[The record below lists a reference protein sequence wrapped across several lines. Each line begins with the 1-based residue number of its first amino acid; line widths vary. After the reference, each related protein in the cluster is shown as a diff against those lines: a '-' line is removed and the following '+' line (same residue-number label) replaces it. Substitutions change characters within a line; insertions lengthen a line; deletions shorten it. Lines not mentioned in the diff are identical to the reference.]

1 LSEGRRGED
10 RRALLLAFAVLV
22 LVTTAPYVAAWR
34 APPPGTAFTGVFYY
48 RDDFYQYASFAEQA
62 QHGAIVFRN
71 KFDTRPH
78 EPFVVNLEWWAAGAL
93 GRLLG
98 GPVAGFHAL
107 RLVAL
112 FGLVAGAARLL
123 GRGGLTGSRHAW
135 ALALVLSGGGLG
147 WLRLWTGTPGW
158 QVPDVAMGLY
168 PFHQSLTNAHFVVGT
183 TLLLWAV
190 VFLLEA
196 RTGRSRGPWVAA
208 AWLLGLSRPYDLV
221 TFTLV
226 ASGLCAFD
234 LARADTRRA
243 GVRGALDLLWL
254 GPVFAYYALL
264 AGAHPSFGGWGG
276 QDVDLFPPVYQ
287 YAFALLPAALLAV
300 FFAGRGPVADPERA
314 PVRRALRVW
323 AVGLA
328 ALLVTVPSPPVRQT
342 VTGLGTAALLA
353 AALEIPRRWL
363 PGAILAL
370 VPTSAFLVWR
380 VFHPWPDCFAPR
392 DYVQATRAL
401 AASCAPGDVALAPTD
416 LSLMIAG
423 LTPCS
428 VLLGHRTLTPH
439 YERRLA
445 EGNRFYHDAA
455 TTPAWRRAYLEGTD
469 TRFVLLPAGGGRLL
483 GDGAP
488 YVTRLRTSLL
498 EVWERRR

>member
-1 LSEGRRGED
+1 M
-10 RRALLLAFAVLV
+10 LLAFAVVV
-22 LVTTAPYVAAWR
+22 LVTSAPYVAAWR
-34 APPPGTAFTGVFYY
+34 SPPQGTEFTGTFFY

-62 QHGAIVFRN
+62 QHGAVVFRN

-112 FGLVAGAARLL
+112 LGLVAGAARLL
-123 GRGGLTGSRHAW
+123 ARGGLTGSRHAW
-135 ALALVLSGGGLG
+135 ALALVLCGGGLG

-183 TLLLWAV
+183 ALLLWAV
-190 VFLLEA
+190 VLLLEA
-196 RTGRSRGPWVAA
+196 RAGRGGRRPWVAA

-226 ASGLCAFD
+226 AAGLCAFD

-264 AGAHPSFGGWGG
+264 AGAHPAFGGWGG

-287 YAFALLPAALLAV
+287 YAFALLPGALLAA
-300 FFAGRGPVADPERA
+300 FFATRRPVDDPVRA
-314 PVRRALRVW
+314 PVRRAVRVW
-323 AVGLA
+323 ALGLA
-328 ALLVTVPSPPVRQT
+328 ALLVAVPSPPVRQT
-342 VTGLGTAALLA
+342 VTGLGTAVLLA

-363 PGAILAL
+363 PWAVLAL

-392 DYVQATRAL
+392 EYFEATRAL

-428 VLLGHRTLTPH
+428 VLLGHRTLTPD

-445 EGNRFYHDAA
+445 DGNRFFHDAA
-455 TTPAWRRAYLEGTD
+455 TTPAWRRAYLKGTGA
-469 TRFVLLPAGGGRLL
+469 RFAVLPAGGGRLL

-488 YVTRLRTSLL
+488 YVPRLRTSLL
-498 EVWERRR
+498 EVWERRP